1 MQGFIIAQQRLIQY
15 DYIERSNDLIETR
28 SQKVCKMIKEKTFY
42 KSFMILALSLA
53 LQNLLTYGV
62 NMMDTVMLGRYSQ
75 NAMGGV
81 SLCNQV
87 QYLLQMLVVGAGEGA
102 VVLGSQYW
110 GKGNLKPIPH
120 IIGVALRFGGSLA
133 VLLFCVVAFFPTQ
146 LLSLLSNDSAVIAEG
161 QKYFQIICFTYIIF
175 TVTNILVA
183 SLRSIGIVKIGYVIS
198 GSTLIINVCLN
209 YCLIYGNL
217 GFPELGVRGAAIA
230 TLVSRCVELL
240 IVIYYL
246 KYKENQ
252 LNLTLTKLL
261 RIDTSYMRDYTR
273 VSSPVLIN
281 QALWG
286 VAQMVQTGILG
297 HLGGDVTAANAIAVQ
312 VFQVLSVVAYG
323 AASAS
328 GIVVGRTIGEGNE
341 LRLRPLV
348 QTLQVLF
355 FTIGICSGLLI
366 FILREPILMVFGGTL
381 TDRAYELSMQFML
394 VLSITTVGTSYQ
406 MACDNGIIRGGGD
419 TSFSAKMNLIS
430 MWFIIVPFSAMA
442 AFWWKCTP
450 VVVFFLLKWDQL
462 YKTIPV
468 VIRLRSWKWV
478 KKVTRPEENG

>member
-1 MQGFIIAQQRLIQY
+1 MSAY
-15 DYIERSNDLIETR
+15 
-28 SQKVCKMIKEKTFY
+28 QKVYQMIKEKSFY

-62 NMMDTVMLGRYSQ
+62 NMMDAVMLGRYSQ

-133 VLLFCVVAFFPTQ
+133 VILFGVVFLFPTQ
-146 LLSLLSNDSAVIAEG
+146 LLRLLSNDSAVIAEG

-183 SLRSIGIVKIGYVIS
+183 SLRSIGIVKIGYIIS
-198 GSTLIINVCLN
+198 GSTLVVNVCLN

-246 KYKENQ
+246 KYKEHR
-252 LNLTLTKLL
+252 LNLTLAKLL
-261 RIDTSYMRDYTR
+261 HIDTSYMRDYSR
-273 VSSPVLIN
+273 VSAPVLIN
-281 QALWG
+281 QSLWG
-286 VAQMVQTGILG
+286 LAQMVQTGILG

-328 GIVVGRTIGEGNE
+328 GIVVGRTIGAGNE
-341 LRLRPLV
+341 QRLRPLV
-348 QTLQVLF
+348 HTLQVLF
-355 FTIGICSGLLI
+355 IIIGICSGFLI
-366 FILREPILMVFGGTL
+366 FILRVPILMIFGGTL
-381 TDRAYELSMQFML
+381 TEQAHELSMQFML
-394 VLSITTVGTSYQ
+394 VLSITTVGTAYQ

-419 TSFSAKMNLIS
+419 TTFSAKMNLIS
-430 MWFIIVPFSAMA
+430 MWLIIVPFSAMA
-442 AFWWKCTP
+442 AFWWKCAP

-462 YKTIPV
+462 YKAIPV
-468 VIRLRSWKWV
+468 VLRLRSWKWV
-478 KKVTRPEENG
+478 KKVTRPDGA

>member
-1 MQGFIIAQQRLIQY
+1 
-15 DYIERSNDLIETR
+15 
-28 SQKVCKMIKEKTFY
+28 MIKEKTFY

-75 NAMGGV
+75 DAMGGV

-110 GKGNLKPIPH
+110 GKGKLEPIPH
-120 IIGVALRFGGSLA
+120 IIGVALRFGGALA
-133 VLLFCVVAFFPTQ
+133 ILMFAIVLLFPTQ
-146 LLSLLSNDSAVIAEG
+146 LLSLLSNDPDVIAG
-161 QKYFQIICFTYIIF
+161 GAKYFQIICFTYVIF

-183 SLRSIGIVKIGYVIS
+183 SLRSIGIVKIGYIIS
-198 GSTLIINVCLN
+198 GSTLVINVCLN
-209 YCLIYGNL
+209 YCLIYGNF

-230 TLVSRCVELL
+230 TLVARCVELL

-246 KYKENQ
+246 KFKEHK
-252 LNLTLTKLL
+252 LNLTLKKLL
-261 RIDTSYMRDYTR
+261 HIDTSYVRDYTR

-312 VFQVLSVVAYG
+312 VYQVLSVVCYG

-341 LRLRPLV
+341 SKLRPLV
-348 QTLQVLF
+348 NTLQVLF
-355 FTIGICSGLLI
+355 ITIGLCSGLLI
-366 FILREPILMVFGGTL
+366 FALRTPILMIFGGSL
-381 TDRAYELSMQFML
+381 TETAYELSMQFML
-394 VLSITTVGTSYQ
+394 VLAITTVGTAYQ

-430 MWFIIVPFSAMA
+430 MWLIVVPFSAMA
-442 AFWWKCTP
+442 AFWWKCAP
-450 VVVFFLLKWDQL
+450 IVVFFLLKWDQL
-462 YKTIPV
+462 YKAIPV

-478 KKVTRPEENG
+478 KKVTRPEDAPST

>member
-1 MQGFIIAQQRLIQY
+1 
-15 DYIERSNDLIETR
+15 
-28 SQKVCKMIKEKTFY
+28 MIREKTFY
-42 KSFMILALSLA
+42 KSFMVLALSLA

-62 NMMDTVMLGRYSQ
+62 NIMDTLMLGRYSQ
-75 NAMGGV
+75 DAMSGV

-110 GKGNLKPIPH
+110 GKGRLESIPH
-120 IIGVALRFGGSLA
+120 IIGVALRFGGALA
-133 VLLFCVVAFFPTQ
+133 VLMFGVVLFFPHQ
-146 LLSLLSNDSAVIAEG
+146 LLSLLSNDAAVIAQG
-161 QKYFQIICFTYIIF
+161 AKYFQIICFTYIIF

-198 GSTLIINVCLN
+198 GSTLVINVCLN
-209 YCLIYGNL
+209 YCLIYGNF
-217 GFPELGVRGAAIA
+217 GFPELGVRGAAVA

-246 KYKENQ
+246 KYKEHR
-252 LNLTLTKLL
+252 LNLTLRKLL
-261 RIDTSYMRDYTR
+261 HIDTSYIRDYTR

-341 LRLRPLV
+341 QRLHPLV
-348 QTLQVLF
+348 HTLQVLF
-355 FTIGICSGLLI
+355 IAIGLCSGFAI
-366 FILREPILMVFGGTL
+366 FALRVPILHLFGGTL
-381 TDRAYELSMQFML
+381 TENAYRYSMQFML
-394 VLSITTVGTSYQ
+394 VLAVTTVGTAYQ

-419 TSFSAKMNLIS
+419 TSFSAKMNLVS
-430 MWFIIVPFSAMA
+430 MWLIIVPFSAMA
-442 AFWWKCTP
+442 AFWWQCAP

-462 YKTIPV
+462 YKAIPV

-478 KKVTRPEENG
+478 KKVTRPDDTASI

>member
-1 MQGFIIAQQRLIQY
+1 
-15 DYIERSNDLIETR
+15 
-28 SQKVCKMIKEKTFY
+28 MIKEKSFY

-62 NMMDTVMLGRYSQ
+62 NMMDAVMLGRYSQ

-133 VLLFCVVAFFPTQ
+133 VILFGVVFLFPTQ
-146 LLSLLSNDSAVIAEG
+146 LLRLLSNDSAVIAEG

-183 SLRSIGIVKIGYVIS
+183 SLRSIGIVKIGYIIS
-198 GSTLIINVCLN
+198 GSTLVVNVCLN

-217 GFPELGVRGAAIA
+217 SFPELGVRGAAIA

-246 KYKENQ
+246 KYKEHR
-252 LNLTLTKLL
+252 LNLTLAKLL
-261 RIDTSYMRDYTR
+261 HIDTSYMRDYSR
-273 VSSPVLIN
+273 VSAPVLIN
-281 QALWG
+281 QSLWG
-286 VAQMVQTGILG
+286 LAQMVQTGILG

-328 GIVVGRTIGEGNE
+328 GIVVGRTIGAGNE
-341 LRLRPLV
+341 QRLRPLV
-348 QTLQVLF
+348 HTLQVLF
-355 FTIGICSGLLI
+355 IIIGICSGFLI
-366 FILREPILMVFGGTL
+366 FILRVPILMIFGGTL
-381 TDRAYELSMQFML
+381 TEQAHELSMQFML
-394 VLSITTVGTSYQ
+394 VLSITTVGTAYQ

-419 TSFSAKMNLIS
+419 TTFSAKMNLIS
-430 MWFIIVPFSAMA
+430 MWLIIVPFSAMA
-442 AFWWKCTP
+442 AFWWKCAP

-462 YKTIPV
+462 YKAIPV
-468 VIRLRSWKWV
+468 VLRLRSWKWV
-478 KKVTRPEENG
+478 KKVTRPDGA